1 MNALLNV
8 FARLCVFRRGPED
21 MPYAPPL
28 VGILLALWMVIQLLS
43 AALQDGLS
51 VAQMVG
57 VQLLAMG
64 LLLGSSALVLA
75 FKNLLGRWTQ
85 TAIALIGVD
94 IALSL
99 LALPMLL
106 IGHAAGGTPSI
117 LEGVSLLLVSGQLG
131 VQAFIFH
138 CAFAIG
144 PLPGVAVA
152 FGLLILTF
160 MLVGALM
167 PEVLQASQAA

>member
-1 MNALLNV
+1 
-8 FARLCVFRRGPED
+8 
-21 MPYAPPL
+21 

-117 LEGVSLLLVSGQLG
+117 LEGVYLLLVSWQLA

-138 CAFAIG
+138 RAFAIG
-144 PLPGVAVA
+144 PLLGLAMA

>member
-43 AALQDGLS
+43 AALQDG
-51 VAQMVG
+51 
-57 VQLLAMG
+57 LLAMG

-117 LEGVSLLLVSGQLG
+117 LEGVYLLLVSWQLA

-138 CAFAIG
+138 RAFAIG
-144 PLPGVAVA
+144 PLLGLAMA

>member
-99 LALPMLL
+99 LALPP
-106 IGHAAGGTPSI
+106 PS
-117 LEGVSLLLVSGQLG
+117 
-131 VQAFIFH
+131 H
-138 CAFAIG
+138 K
-144 PLPGVAVA
+144 
-152 FGLLILTF
+152 
-160 MLVGALM
+160 
-167 PEVLQASQAA
+167 